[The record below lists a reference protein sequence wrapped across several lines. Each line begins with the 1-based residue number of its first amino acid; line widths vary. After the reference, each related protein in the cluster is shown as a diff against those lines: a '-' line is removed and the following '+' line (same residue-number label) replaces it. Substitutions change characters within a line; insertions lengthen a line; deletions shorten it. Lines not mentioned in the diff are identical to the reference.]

1 MLTMRN
7 PLIGQ
12 LRAGQILTVIIAH
25 CEISTHDKYSL
36 SSLIV
41 RWQIDSY
48 DIILLLRTFNVYI
61 QISIEYSIFHVFT
74 ICNINIFMILF
85 NVIILMILQR
95 QFGNLIIF
103 TCIYVLA
110 RLKTIIS
117 DMSDLGANLYTKNK
131 PGLK

>member
-1 MLTMRN
+1 M
-7 PLIGQ
+7 
-12 LRAGQILTVIIAH
+12 
-25 CEISTHDKYSL
+25 
-36 SSLIV
+36 
-41 RWQIDSY
+41 
-48 DIILLLRTFNVYI
+48 
-61 QISIEYSIFHVFT
+61 FT